1 MFSATLRIRQQALSL
16 LGTSTIYTN
25 IAECSNSK
33 VSITKRSYNTQHNFD
48 EGAAFPGPTQSTQ
61 GAGLGEHSE
70 GWLSVLMCPL
80 VQEAACTTAQGSPC
94 GICRI
99 PSPGLG
105 NSGRRRTAG
114 PGRTGLFSLSLL
126 TLPSQLGRQLAGSA
140 GCASLAMLALPSTGW
155 RAGPEVCLHSIALI
169 KGVSVYSVTN
179 SVTIPPFE
187 DLPLPFDSR

>member
-1 MFSATLRIRQQALSL
+1 MFSATLRIRQRALNL

-25 IAECSNSK
+25 IAEYSNSK

-80 VQEAACTTAQGSPC
+80 VREAACTTAQGSPC

-126 TLPSQLGRQLAGSA
+126 TLPSQLGGSWLVLPGVPAWPCWHCPQLG
-140 GCASLAMLALPSTGW
+140 GEQ
-155 RAGPEVCLHSIALI
+155 GPKFAYIPLH
-169 KGVSVYSVTN
+169 
-179 SVTIPPFE
+179 
-187 DLPLPFDSR
+187 